1 MESNIVSDLLYTV
14 FGGTVYGV
22 TRKKTRLKIAQ
33 KCQVETKEMTTTKA
47 H

>member
-1 MESNIVSDLLYTV
+1 MESNIVSDLLY

-33 KCQVETKEMTTTKA
+33 KCQVETKEMTTKKA